1 MKVELLYAPG
11 CPNVEPMRRQL
22 GRCLTRLG
30 VHVEL
35 TERVGQFLSPTVLV
49 NGADVLGGADITG
62 QRCRL
67 NLPSDE
73 QILTALQAA
82 MP

>member
-11 CPNVEPMRRQL
+11 CPNAEPMRRQL
-22 GRCLTRLG
+22 AGCLTTLG
-30 VHVEL
+30 VRAEF

-49 NGADVLGGADITG
+49 NGADVLGGADIAG

-67 NLPSDE
+67 NLPTDE

>member
-11 CPNVEPMRRQL
+11 CPNVEPVRRQL
-22 GRCLTRLG
+22 SRCLTRLG
-30 VHVEL
+30 VDVEL

-49 NGADVLGGADITG
+49 NGADVLGGADIAG